1 MNEDVELM
9 TVTLV
14 ARLFGVTRWSI
25 FKWMQRIPDFPKSVT
40 PAGCQIKFIKE
51 EVLDYFYKRGK

>member
-9 TVTLV
+9 TVTQV
-14 ARLFGVTRWSI
+14 ARL